1 MKMKNEQNK
10 IRRHAAS
17 MLYIIASVIALLLFA
32 ASTIYCIFFKGD
44 SKTGTISPFEKQKL
58 NRTIETTTAEYQ
70 RENEKAFQELNN
82 VIQNAGKGKFNQARK
97 NVRGTVK
104 EFSKFKVCGKL
115 TYKMAKDR
123 IRKTNDTRTAICSV
137 VGPNIIKPCQ
147 EGHAEMMN
155 ALRNYLHTLQENDNR
170 YRAKLAQALKEIPGD
185 VKQSE
190 ARNEFLNKTVLE
202 FERQVNEM
210 AISQVT
216 TAVGAVIEV
225 VLIKETVKL
234 ITKVGAKAVARIIGS
249 ASAGAVCAVAD
260 GPLPIG
266 DLFGAVITVGG
277 FAWGAYDIYKI
288 CKVLPKKM
296 SSTLHSA
303 INQYEKASREEVLAT
318 AVKALNDAKTTSN
331 ALSDQLKKM

>member
-1 MKMKNEQNK
+1 MIK
-10 IRRHAAS
+10 
-17 MLYIIASVIALLLFA
+17 
-32 ASTIYCIFFKGD
+32 
-44 SKTGTISPFEKQKL
+44 
-58 NRTIETTTAEYQ
+58 
-70 RENEKAFQELNN
+70 
-82 VIQNAGKGKFNQARK
+82 NAGKGKFSQARK
-97 NVRGTVK
+97 NVRKTAK
-104 EFSKFKVCGKL
+104 NFSKFKVCGKL

-123 IRKTNDTRTAICSV
+123 IRKTNDTRAAICSV
-137 VGPNIIKPCQ
+137 VGPNIIRPCQ

-170 YRAKLAQALKEIPGD
+170 YRAKLAQALKDVPAD

-190 ARNEFLNKTVLE
+190 ARNEFLNKTIVQ
-202 FERQVNEM
+202 FERQVGEM

-234 ITKVGAKAVARIIGS
+234 VTKVGARAVARIIGS
-249 ASAGAVCAVAD
+249 ASTGAVCAVAD

-266 DLFGAVITVGG
+266 DLFGVAITVGG

-296 SSTLHSA
+296 SSTLHNA

-318 AVKALNDAKTTSN
+318 AVKALNDAKSTSN

>member
-1 MKMKNEQNK
+1 MIK
-10 IRRHAAS
+10 
-17 MLYIIASVIALLLFA
+17 
-32 ASTIYCIFFKGD
+32 
-44 SKTGTISPFEKQKL
+44 
-58 NRTIETTTAEYQ
+58 
-70 RENEKAFQELNN
+70 
-82 VIQNAGKGKFNQARK
+82 NAGKGKFSQARK
-97 NVRGTVK
+97 NVRKTAK
-104 EFSKFKVCGKL
+104 NFSKFKVCGKL

-123 IRKTNDTRTAICSV
+123 IRKTNDTRAAICSV
-137 VGPNIIKPCQ
+137 VGPNIIRPCQ

-155 ALRNYLHTLQENDNR
+155 ALRNYNYLPTLQENDNR
-170 YRAKLAQALKEIPGD
+170 YRAKLAQALKDVPAD

-190 ARNEFLNKTVLE
+190 ARNEFLNKTIVQ
-202 FERQVNEM
+202 FERQVGEM

-234 ITKVGAKAVARIIGS
+234 VTKVGARAVARIIGS
-249 ASAGAVCAVAD
+249 ASTGAVCAVAD

-296 SSTLHSA
+296 SSTLHNA

-318 AVKALNDAKTTSN
+318 AVKALNDAKSTSD